1 MLDNINKTKKMNI
14 QFSIVDIIV
23 SIVVLVL
30 YFILYSYNLLY
41 KKQQNPVLS
50 YKQNKFTIIFILLY
64 IIIYYSICIYSYFD
78 YEKEMGTPYTIKFFP
93 LTFLFFVFTSR
104 KSKRKALKDL
114 EKDN

>member
-1 MLDNINKTKKMNI
+1 MNI
-14 QFSIVDIIV
+14 QFSLVDIIV

-64 IIIYYSICIYSYFD
+64 IIIDYSISIYAYFD
-78 YEKEMGTPYTIKFFP
+78 YIKEMGTPYTIKFFP

-104 KSKRKALKDL
+104 KSNRKALKDL